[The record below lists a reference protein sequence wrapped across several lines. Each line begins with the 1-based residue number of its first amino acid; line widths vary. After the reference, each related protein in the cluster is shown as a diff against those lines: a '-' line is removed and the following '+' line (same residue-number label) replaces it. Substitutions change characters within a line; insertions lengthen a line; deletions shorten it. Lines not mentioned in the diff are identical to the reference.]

1 MYFSKFWP
9 PVRFFS
15 KTYWKTPHC
24 VVISNCRFVLFP
36 LWKSTPFQS
45 PFFSIIK
52 QWIVRIKCMNRR
64 KTSSSLGNM
73 SGSGVQIGFDL
84 QHYGFPPGC
93 LVPALW
99 FAPWSFPRFASCTI
113 FSGMVYS
120 LFLSE
125 FCRPCFFYLL
135 FNLRNLLDLIRYRD
149 QSSTPS
155 LSRNCTTIMH
165 LDVPYP
171 DLKNGIASTDHVH
184 TQYDVRI

>member
-9 PVRFFS
+9 PVRIFS

-36 LWKSTPFQS
+36 IWKSTPFQI
-45 PFFSIIK
+45 PLFSIIK

-125 FCRPCFFYLL
+125 FCRPCLFYLL
-135 FNLRNLLDLIRYRD
+135 LICETYWTLLGAEINPPRLHFRETVQ
-149 QSSTPS
+149 QS
-155 LSRNCTTIMH
+155 CTWMFHIQT
-165 LDVPYP
+165 
-171 DLKNGIASTDHVH
+171 
-184 TQYDVRI
+184 